1 MTFSLCTI
9 LLNVDYKSIDKV
21 LAKKLKETLPKL
33 IFFQQMEYM
42 QNRFIN
48 EGEFLVKNESLYLKA

>member
-9 LLNVDYKSIDKV
+9 LLNVDYKSIAEV

-33 IFFQQMEYM
+33 ISFQQMEYM

-48 EGEFLVKNESLYLKA
+48 EGEFLVKNESLYLKT